1 MIANRILGIDTGGT
15 FTDFVYFDGER
26 VRVHKVLSTPVA
38 PERAILQG
46 IRELNIRMDGLR
58 IIHGSTIATNA
69 VLEGKGA
76 RTAYITNR
84 GFKDVLS
91 IGRQARRELYNLQ
104 PAPVK
109 PPVPEQYCLETGGR
123 ITFDGQV
130 IDPLTETDIEL
141 LVQQV
146 VDLQI
151 QSVAIN
157 LLYSYVDAQFEKKIA
172 QSLPGGLFVSCS
184 SEILP
189 EQREYERGITT
200 WLNAYVGPLVHGYL
214 RQLGEQLKPAT
225 VSVMRSS
232 GQTCLAA
239 QAGRE
244 AVHLLLS
251 GPAGGVSGALYAG
264 NLCRQRRLLTFDMGG
279 TSTDVALIDGQVPLT
294 SYGHIAGYPVAIPM
308 VDMHTIGAGGG
319 SIAYVDAGGVLQ
331 VGPESAGAMP
341 GPACYGQGGTEPTVT
356 DANLVLGHL
365 PRSALLGGNM
375 PLDYELARDAL
386 SKLLKPLG
394 LDTIEQVAAGI
405 INVANEQ
412 MIQALRRC
420 SVQKGIDPRE
430 FVLMAFGGAGGMHLC
445 ALADA
450 LGIRKTVAPVLAGV
464 LSALGM
470 LVAPPGRQLSKT
482 LGYSMSECSHQ
493 YILLTLEELI
503 QAGKIAL
510 IEEGIDTEHLE
521 IMPSLDLC
529 YQGQAFTLNIP
540 WVNINDAESRFH
552 QQHQALFGH
561 RLDTHVELVNVRV
574 GIVAEADNLPF
585 PEIDNLIAASPGGF
599 SSVYG
604 ISNPVPVWQRVQ
616 LPSAHRLDGPV
627 IVTDEVSTL
636 YIAPGW
642 ACVMDKYGNLVVEK

>member
-1 MIANRILGIDTGGT
+1 MIVDRILGIDTGGT
-15 FTDFVYFDGER
+15 FTDFVYFDGEC
-26 VRVHKVLSTPVA
+26 VRIHKVLSTPDA
-38 PERAILQG
+38 PERAILLG
-46 IRELNIRMDGLR
+46 IYEMHIELAGVR

-76 RTAYITNR
+76 RTVYITNR

-104 PAPVK
+104 PAPVN
-109 PPVPEQYCLETGGR
+109 PPVPDQYCLETGGR
-123 ITFDGQV
+123 ITANGEV
-130 IDPLTETDIEL
+130 IDPLTNDDID
-141 LVQQV
+141 LVARLIKA
-146 VDLQI
+146 LQP

-157 LLYSYVDAQFEKKIA
+157 LLYSFVDNQFEKLIA
-172 QSLPGGLFVSCS
+172 SSLPADLFVTCS

-214 RQLGEQLKPAT
+214 QRLSGQLKPAR

-239 QAGRE
+239 QAGHE

-251 GPAGGVSGALYAG
+251 GPAGGACGAFYAG
-264 NLCRQRRLLTFDMGG
+264 KLCNEHRLLTFDMGG
-279 TSTDVALIDGQVPLT
+279 TSTDVALIDGRISLT
-294 SYGHIAGYPVAIPM
+294 SNGHIAGYPVAVSM

-331 VGPESAGAMP
+331 VGPASAGAMP
-341 GPACYGQGGTEPTVT
+341 GPACYALGGAEPTVT

-365 PRSALLGGNM
+365 PRSALLGGSM
-375 PLDYELARDAL
+375 PLDYSQAHVAV
-386 SKLLKPLG
+386 SKLIKPLG
-394 LDTIEQVAAGI
+394 LETAEQVAVGI
-405 INVANEQ
+405 IRVANEY
-412 MIQALRRC
+412 MVQALRMC

-450 LGIRKTVAPVLAGV
+450 LSMRKAIAPIQAGV

-482 LGYSMSECSHQ
+482 LGFMLSECSHQ
-493 YILLTLEELI
+493 TIKSVLDELI
-503 QAGKIAL
+503 ESGKNAL
-510 IEEGIDTEHLE
+510 TEEGINTDRMELTA
-521 IMPSLDLC
+521 SLDLC
-529 YQGQAFTLNIP
+529 YQGQAYTLNIP
-540 WVNINDAESRFH
+540 WMNIKDAESRFH

-561 RLDTHVELVNVRV
+561 RLDTPIELVNVRV
-574 GIVAEADNLPF
+574 GVMAAAKPLTLPDMQISRVAGPVR
-585 PEIDNLIAASPGGF
+585 
-599 SSVYG
+599 SSDIYG
-604 ISNPVPVWQRVQ
+604 INNPVPVRQRS
-616 LPSAHRLDGPV
+616 LLSPAKKYAGPL
-627 IVTDEVSTL
+627 IVMDEVSTI
-636 YIAPGW
+636 YISPGW
-642 ACVMDKYGNLVVEK
+642 TCTADRCGNLIVEK